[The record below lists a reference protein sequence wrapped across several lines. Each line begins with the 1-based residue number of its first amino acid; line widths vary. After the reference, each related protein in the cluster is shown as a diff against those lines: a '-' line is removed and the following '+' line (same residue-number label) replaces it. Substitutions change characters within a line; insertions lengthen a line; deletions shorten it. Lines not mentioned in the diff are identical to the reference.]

1 MKRRSFLHK
10 LSHAAAA
17 PIVLPNLLHQ
27 ALAQQSESF
36 LSNTNEPGRILVL
49 IKLDGGND
57 GLNTVIPLNQLSEL
71 QQARPHVM
79 LPQESIIDL
88 GNASLGLHP
97 ELSGFKS
104 LYDEQR
110 LKIIQ
115 NVGYEQPDFS
125 HFRSMDIWQSASD
138 SDEFLNS
145 GWIGRFI
152 ESEHPDLSLIHI

>member
-17 PIVLPNLLHQ
+17 PIVLPNILHH
-27 ALAQQSESF
+27 ALAQQSGSF

-57 GLNTVIPLNQLSEL
+57 GLNTVIPLNQLSDL

-79 LPQESIIDL
+79 LPDESIIDL

-115 NVGYEQPDFS
+115 NVGYEQPDFLI
-125 HFRSMDIWQSASD
+125 FDP
-138 SDEFLNS
+138 
-145 GWIGRFI
+145 WIFGKAHQILMNF
-152 ESEHPDLSLIHI
+152 

>member
-1 MKRRSFLHK
+1 MEEMMGST
-10 LSHAAAA
+10 
-17 PIVLPNLLHQ
+17 LL
-27 ALAQQSESF
+27 F
-36 LSNTNEPGRILVL
+36 
-49 IKLDGGND
+49 
-57 GLNTVIPLNQLSEL
+57 PLNQLSEL
-71 QQARPHVM
+71 HQARPHVI
-79 LPQESIIDL
+79 LPDESIIDL

-115 NVGYEQPDFS
+115 NVGYEQPDFLI
-125 HFRSMDIWQSASD
+125 FDPWIFDSASD

-152 ESEHPDLSLIHI
+152 ESEHPDWPTAYPNQNYPDPLSIELGGGGSSILLLGTSLLQVI